1 IAMGNSFAQ
10 NATYAFAPNLY
21 DGKTLLH
28 INIDPDEIGKVYKP
42 TVGLISDI
50 KPAVIAISKALEG
63 RVDPRP
69 VTKIVTDK
77 YIDHPLEPTNGS
89 MHPAALSRAISE
101 MLPENSVILG
111 DAGAHMLWL
120 NCHLSLTKGQLYQN
134 PGSFGPMASHVN
146 GALGIKCA
154 NPARTVVCG
163 CGDGDYLMAGFELL
177 TAVEYDIPVIWV
189 IFNNGE
195 FNIIKQFMVNMYGDH
210 AYMRFANPDYM
221 KYAEACGALGY
232 KAETVEEFKAA
243 FASALASGRP
253 AVIDAVVESEVYPP
267 FNMGRV

>member
-1 IAMGNSFAQ
+1 
-10 NATYAFAPNLY
+10 
-21 DGKTLLH
+21 
-28 INIDPDEIGKVYKP
+28 
-42 TVGLISDI
+42 
-50 KPAVIAISKALEG
+50 
-63 RVDPRP
+63 
-69 VTKIVTDK
+69 
-77 YIDHPLEPTNGS
+77 
-89 MHPAALSRAISE
+89 
-101 MLPENSVILG
+101 
-111 DAGAHMLWL
+111 
-120 NCHLSLTKGQLYQN
+120 
-134 PGSFGPMASHVN
+134 
-146 GALGIKCA
+146 
-154 NPARTVVCG
+154 
-163 CGDGDYLMAGFELL
+163 MAGFELL

-232 KAETVEEFKAA
+232 RTETVEEFKAA